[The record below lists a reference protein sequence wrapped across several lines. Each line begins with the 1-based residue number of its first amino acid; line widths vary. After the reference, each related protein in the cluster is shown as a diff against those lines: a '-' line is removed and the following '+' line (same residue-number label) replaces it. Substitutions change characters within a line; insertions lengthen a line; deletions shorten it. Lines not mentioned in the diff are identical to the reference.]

1 VHSLPTDYQK
11 FIHLSRYSR
20 WQDELERRE
29 TWEETVARYFGFFRK
44 QLNGKV
50 NSKLDDMLKEC
61 QEGVLNLEVVP
72 SMRALMTAGKAAEKD
87 HVAIY
92 NCAYSPI
99 DNPQVFDEAMYIL
112 MCSTGM
118 GFSVERRYTDK
129 LPEIPKKF
137 YPTNTTIVVEDSKIG
152 WATSFR
158 ELISFLYMGKIPK
171 WDLSKLRPAGAR
183 LKTFGGRSSGPGP
196 LNDLFE
202 FTVEQFKK
210 AANRKLAS
218 LECHDLMCMTASIVE
233 VGGVR
238 RAATISLSDLE
249 DERMRM
255 AKTGK
260 WFDTNGYRHIA
271 NNSAVYEE
279 KPDIGVFMSE
289 WKSLYDSKSG
299 ERGIFN
305 REAAK
310 RAAGRSGRRNIEFE
324 FGCNPCSE
332 IILRPKEFCNLSEV
346 VVRENDTPSTII
358 RKVKLATILGTIQ
371 ATCTNFRY
379 ISDEWK
385 RNCEEERLLGVSFT
399 GIYDNV
405 MMYGRDKENP
415 LQDVLTKFRQEA
427 LEVNVEISAMLG
439 INPATAIGCI
449 KPSGNTS
456 QLVNSASG
464 IGQRHSPYYI
474 RTVRN
479 SKQDPVS
486 LMMRDKG
493 FPAEDALTNPTKT
506 DVFSFPIKSPEDSVF
521 RNEVSAIDHLKL
533 WMVYQKNWC
542 EHKPSTTIYIKE
554 NEWMDVGAFVYKNFD
569 DVSGVAFLP
578 YDGGNYKQAPYQ
590 EISEQEYLDF
600 CAKMPMGVDWNKLP
614 EYEKD
619 DMTENTKEYAC
630 TSGQCEI

>member
-1 VHSLPTDYQK
+1 VYSLPTDYQK

-20 WQDELERRE
+20 WQDEIVRRE
-29 TWEETVARYFGFFRK
+29 TWEETVARYFAFFRK

-50 NSKLDDMLKEC
+50 TAKLDYMLREC
-61 QEGVLNLEVVP
+61 QEGILQLEVVP
-72 SMRALMTAGKAAEKD
+72 SMRALMAAGIAAEKD
-87 HVAIY
+87 NVAIY
-92 NCAYSPI
+92 NCAYAPI
-99 DNPQVFDEAMYIL
+99 DDVRAFDEAMYIL

-118 GFSVERRYTDK
+118 GFSVERRYTNK
-129 LPEIPKKF
+129 LPEVPKKF
-137 YPTNTTIVVEDSKIG
+137 YPTGTVIVVEDSKIG
-152 WATSFR
+152 WATAFR
-158 ELISFLYMGKIPK
+158 ELIAFLYMGKIPK

-196 LNDLFE
+196 LNDLFQ
-202 FTVEQFKK
+202 FTVELFKK
-210 AANRKLAS
+210 AANRKLFS
-218 LECHDLMCMTASIVE
+218 IECHDLMCMTASIVE

-255 AKTGK
+255 AKAGNWRETHA
-260 WFDTNGYRHIA
+260 YRHIA

-279 KPDIGVFMSE
+279 KPDIGLFMSE

-305 REAAK
+305 RAAAK
-310 RAAGRSGRRNIEFE
+310 RAAGRSGRRNTDFE

-332 IILRPKEFCNLSEV
+332 IILRPDEFCNLSEV
-346 VVRENDTPSTII
+346 VLRESDTPDTIM
-358 RKVKLATILGTIQ
+358 RKVRLATILGTIQ

-379 ISDEWK
+379 IRDDWK

-399 GIYDNV
+399 GIYDNLI
-405 MMYGRDKENP
+405 MYGKSKDNP
-415 LQDVLTKFRQEA
+415 LPEILASFKQKAV
-427 LEVNVEISAMLG
+427 EVNIEVSEMLG
-439 INPATAIGCI
+439 INPATAIGCV

-464 IGQRHSPYYI
+464 AGQRHSPYYI

-479 SKQDPVS
+479 SKKDPIS
-486 LMMRDKG
+486 LMMRDFG
-493 FPAEDALTNPTKT
+493 FPVEDDIINPTKT
-506 DVFSFPIKSPEDSVF
+506 DVISFPIKSPDDSVY

-533 WMVYQKNWC
+533 WMSYQKNWC
-542 EHKPSTTIYIKE
+542 EHKPSITVYIKE
-554 NEWMDVGAFVYKNFD
+554 HEWLDVAAFVYKNFD

-600 CAKMPMGVDWNKLP
+600 CSKMPLNVDWSKLS
-614 EYEKD
+614 EYEKE

-630 TSGQCEI
+630 SSGVCEI